1 MDALCRDLGLLG
13 GFILPAWE
21 LRSLTY
27 FLICRVFCFVDLI
40 FLHGYSYFFV
50 FLYRY
55 ICIFIFTY
63 MYICTNIGCFSRGCW
78 CSGSVVCW
86 CCCSGVLVVVVVPV
100 PTSYSLFFAMSD
112 GFYVNLATTVFY
124 FPGCQPCH
132 GGGSLRS
139 REKWPLHQ
147 VPVALQTSYHGECKR
162 IWLLQQTLL
171 TIHISTAAGH
181 PETCWHLQFLQH
193 RGRTNFLLQPEV
205 PQWLGDL
212 DGGSPAEEQ
221 ARASPWSLQ
230 AFQGQHSFD
239 SWNVGQKCASIIG
252 RLELVSSCLFWSVA
266 LACFGIGDNWNSL
279 LCHEQP
285 AAVKHSH
292 GWNLPLT
299 SRHLLM

>member
-1 MDALCRDLGLLG
+1 M
-13 GFILPAWE
+13 
-21 LRSLTY
+21 
-27 FLICRVFCFVDLI
+27 
-40 FLHGYSYFFV
+40 HGYSYFFV

-205 PQWLGDL
+205 PQ
-212 DGGSPAEEQ
+212 
-221 ARASPWSLQ
+221 
-230 AFQGQHSFD
+230 
-239 SWNVGQKCASIIG
+239 
-252 RLELVSSCLFWSVA
+252 
-266 LACFGIGDNWNSL
+266 
-279 LCHEQP
+279 
-285 AAVKHSH
+285 
-292 GWNLPLT
+292 
-299 SRHLLM
+299 